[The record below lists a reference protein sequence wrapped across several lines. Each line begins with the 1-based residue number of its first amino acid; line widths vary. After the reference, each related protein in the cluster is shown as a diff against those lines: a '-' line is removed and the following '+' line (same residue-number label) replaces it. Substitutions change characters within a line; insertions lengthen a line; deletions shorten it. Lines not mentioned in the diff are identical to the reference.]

1 MINSITSALSGINNA
16 SARVDKAAQN
26 IAEGGSQQ
34 EIIED
39 VVEIKQASVQ
49 YEASLSILK
58 VTDELSQELLRTFDE
73 TV

>member
-16 SARVDKAAQN
+16 SARVEKAAQN

-39 VVEIKQASVQ
+39 VVEIKQASLS
-49 YEASLSILK
+49 YKASLSVLK